1 MEDEIEEYLQIHYI
15 LNIEVKFKEFR
26 NYLVLVKF
34 DQFIAEVNFTYDNHF
49 TFDANMNSLTKFID
63 QCILK
68 YFKKEGV

>member
-1 MEDEIEEYLQIHYI
+1 MEDEIEEYLQNHYI